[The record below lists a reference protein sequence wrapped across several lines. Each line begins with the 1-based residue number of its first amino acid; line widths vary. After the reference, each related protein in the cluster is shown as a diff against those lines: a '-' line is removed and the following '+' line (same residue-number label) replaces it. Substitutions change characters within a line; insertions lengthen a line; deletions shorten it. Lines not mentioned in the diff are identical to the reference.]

1 MTHVVAV
8 VPAHNQIQSISATV
22 KALLGLEELGEVVVV
37 DDGSTDGTGEAA
49 REAGARVISLPK
61 NLGKGGAVSKAVG
74 ASGAPDGYLLIDADL
89 SSSAS
94 HAKVLLEMLT
104 SDAAD
109 MIVSVFP
116 KAGRSRGYGI
126 VKRMANRILLSATGR
141 SFEEP
146 LSGQRAIKGPLLRAL
161 NLASGFGLEVGM
173 TLDVAAKNARILEAE
188 VPFIHR
194 ASGRNIA
201 GFIHRGIQGADL
213 LKAAASRLGWRST
226 LAAVVKIPFTEEWK

>member
-8 VPAHNQIQSISATV
+8 VPAYNQIQSIAATV
-22 KALLGLEELGEVVVV
+22 KALLELEELGEVVVV
-37 DDGSTDGTGEAA
+37 DDGSKDGTAEAA
-49 REAGARVISLPK
+49 REAGARVIALPK
-61 NLGKGGAVSKAVG
+61 NLGKGGAVSKAIG

-94 HAKVLLEMLT
+94 HAKALLEMLT

-126 VKRMANRILLSATGR
+126 VKRMANRILMSATGR

-146 LSGQRAIKGPLLRAL
+146 LSGQRAVKGPLLRSL
-161 NLASGFGLEVGM
+161 NLASGFGLEIGM
-173 TLDVAAKNARILEAE
+173 TLHVAAKNARTNAIEEGKKLAE
-188 VPFIHR
+188 VTKLP
-194 ASGRNIA
+194 
-201 GFIHRGIQGADL
+201 
-213 LKAAASRLGWRST
+213 ST
-226 LAAVVKIPFTEEWK
+226 GTETTAFEDRKLPVIEIYRRPRVQVFRRRDGDFEGE

>member
-8 VPAHNQIQSISATV
+8 VPAHNQIQSIGATV
-22 KALLGLEELGEVVVV
+22 KALLELEELGEVVVV
-37 DDGSTDGTGEAA
+37 DDGSNDGTGEAA

-61 NLGKGGAVSKAVG
+61 NIGKGGAVSKAVD

-94 HAKVLLEMLT
+94 HAKILLDMLT
-104 SDAAD
+104 NDAAD
-109 MIVSVFP
+109 MIVAVFP

-126 VKRMANRILLSATGR
+126 VKRMAIRLLLSATGR

-146 LSGQRAIKGPLLRAL
+146 LSGQRAIRGPLLRSL
-161 NLASGFGLEVGM
+161 NLASGFGLEIGM
-173 TLDVAAKNARILEAE
+173 TLDVAAKNARILEID

-201 GFIHRGIQGADL
+201 GFVHRGIQGADL
-213 LKAAASRLGWRST
+213 LKASASRLGWRST
-226 LAAVVKIPFTEEWK
+226 LVAVVKIRLTREWK